1 MRKLSVSFILII
13 GIVGCSFE
21 SGEIPTLEV
30 GQEFVDSNVRLVK
43 LDTFDLKM
51 STFKFDSIN
60 TSDSDR
66 LLFGRYAD
74 NYLGVIESRAF
85 FEVIAPASESITGP
99 YEISSDAQLDSVALI
114 LGYDQYFYQDTT
126 RLLEINVH
134 RLLEEV
140 FPEDDFFFNTSTL
153 EFDSVPIVS
162 KQFRPE
168 PFDEDSLHIS
178 LPFQFGTELF
188 DKILDNEIND
198 NSDLINDLPGFA
210 LVPGEE
216 DDASIIGFSRNEE
229 DTYLR
234 FYYSVPDEF
243 DDIEEQLDLVINP
256 FTNTPPAFHNVRSFP
271 NGTNLDVLD
280 NEEVELFSGETN
292 ELTYI
297 QSATGFAT
305 KVNFPNIKSLFD
317 IPGTGTILSAQL
329 QIKPL
334 RESVTDFTPL
344 RDSLSVA
351 IIDVNNVIIEEIRT
365 GTGPVQGVLIGE
377 NEEFGTVLY
386 EIPVGIFL
394 DQKLNE
400 QRETENALVLFNENF
415 NETVNRLV
423 LQGENNNDFEARVII
438 TYAIYDE

>member
-178 LPFQFGTELF
+178 LPFQL
-188 DKILDNEIND
+188 
-198 NSDLINDLPGFA
+198 
-210 LVPGEE
+210 
-216 DDASIIGFSRNEE
+216 
-229 DTYLR
+229 
-234 FYYSVPDEF
+234 
-243 DDIEEQLDLVINP
+243 
-256 FTNTPPAFHNVRSFP
+256 
-271 NGTNLDVLD
+271 
-280 NEEVELFSGETN
+280 
-292 ELTYI
+292 
-297 QSATGFAT
+297 
-305 KVNFPNIKSLFD
+305 
-317 IPGTGTILSAQL
+317 
-329 QIKPL
+329 
-334 RESVTDFTPL
+334 
-344 RDSLSVA
+344 
-351 IIDVNNVIIEEIRT
+351 
-365 GTGPVQGVLIGE
+365 
-377 NEEFGTVLY
+377 
-386 EIPVGIFL
+386 
-394 DQKLNE
+394 
-400 QRETENALVLFNENF
+400 
-415 NETVNRLV
+415 
-423 LQGENNNDFEARVII
+423 
-438 TYAIYDE
+438 